1 MYDSKRT
8 VAVLVAM
15 VTVVGFAVAP
25 TATVAAQ
32 DDGLQTDQST
42 NDTAL
47 QADHGPFPHEVCTDL
62 MGLMHENAPYDQL
75 IWVSDLPD
83 DAQPP
88 GVPWTVITP
97 KAVGGIVVAV
107 TPSQC
112 EIQDP
117 NDPSWDPTREGDNL
131 SPDGG
136 GDVQQ
141 GENGEVL
148 IIVNGTLDNTSEGPS
163 GIAEAGLNITEN
175 GTLDPN
181 TRINDG
187 EKEYGVDPQLKYWS
201 DGTTYFETDV
211 YVIGSRLGGE
221 MDCFGEECNFKIRGL
236 PRFVDI
242 PALPSPSDRER
253 SGGDGDS
260 GGDSDGGSSDGSGG
274 ADGSDGGADS
284 GGPSGDDTTS
294 NDGAGADGSGGADS
308 SDGADG
314 GSGSADGSGGA
325 GSSGD
330 GGDGGDGDGSG
341 GAGSSGNG
349 GANQQQSADNG
360 GNQNAQQA
368 AAADGTGLGILVAL
382 VVFILGAAAIAPR
395 D

>member
-1 MYDSKRT
+1 
-8 VAVLVAM
+8 
-15 VTVVGFAVAP
+15 
-25 TATVAAQ
+25 
-32 DDGLQTDQST
+32 
-42 NDTAL
+42 
-47 QADHGPFPHEVCTDL
+47 

-236 PRFVDI
+236 PRFVEI

-325 GSSGD
+325 GSSGN

-341 GAGSSGNG
+341 GAGSSGDG